1 MTKVLVVGDRINR
14 QRHIR
19 IENRKIEFLNE
30 LKYIVDIDLLN
41 NNRNKSIMKKYVV
54 NQARNSQFSIYRNMF
69 INLVIP
75 ILTYGCE
82 VCRSG
87 GRLMYIK
94 GSYILFKTHYKVK
107 QSTPYVMLYGDLGRV
122 PLSISIKKRVIG
134 YWYDIINSDIKLSSI
149 LYRLILQNNVH
160 YGHSYGWLKFVKTM
174 FNDSGLTYI

>member
-69 INLVIP
+69 MNLVIP

-87 GRLMYIK
+87 GRLRYIK
-94 GSYILFKTHYKVK
+94 GSYRLLKLI
-107 QSTPYVMLYGDLGRV
+107 
-122 PLSISIKKRVIG
+122 IK
-134 YWYDIINSDIKLSSI
+134 
-149 LYRLILQNNVH
+149 
-160 YGHSYGWLKFVKTM
+160 
-174 FNDSGLTYI
+174 